1 MAKDSVIQIR
11 VTDDERIQ
19 IEASAAADDRS
30 VSSWARR
37 VLKQAAGRS
46 AALSL
51 REPSGRGAAPSEA
64 AGDRGGEDEG
74 GLRYEPMEGE

>member
-19 IEASAAADDRS
+19 IEAAAAADDRT

-37 VLKQAAGRS
+37 ILKQAAM
-46 AALSL
+46 
-51 REPSGRGAAPSEA
+51 REPIGRGATPSEV
-64 AGDRGGEDEG
+64 AGDRGGKDENG
-74 GLRYEPMEGE
+74 GLRYEPVEGE